1 MPYQLFACRW
11 TSAPPMPWRS
21 FLPTRRTSSSSQ
33 RLSTVPIRNR
43 SGCTRSWAACEAATF
58 TSGSEDSKLHL
69 CGSASHSLSPSKTH
83 PSQGLSEFDKS
94 CTFTLL
100 ILLFAS
106 SSRSMVGWT
115 WLKVFFQKA
124 TKDTI
129 YTITSMNLTANNL
142 TDLMDRI
149 GPSNSTEV
157 QKGAKLEGATHYA
170 QETAQ
175 IIAYVSYVLC
185 MFYHLICIYS
195 YMYIICIIW
204 YVHFCIFK
212 CTFCMCTCTYTQIC
226 VLFEVRHAIKAK
238 KGVQKA
244 FWLRIQWERC
254 DLAATNVW
262 ALLHLGRIDVS
273 ESCLKK
279 LTSTRWPCNQ
289 GFFKHWSMASVKN
302 DALLKRNLGSTPSYF
317 VHQSVSQNQA
327 NQRNQPYTW
336 AFKPMRWTH
345 VASGLTH
352 LLRFVPG
359 YQVMC
364 PTLII
369 KIYPKISDIWL
380 PRK

>member
-1 MPYQLFACRW
+1 
-11 TSAPPMPWRS
+11 
-21 FLPTRRTSSSSQ
+21 
-33 RLSTVPIRNR
+33 
-43 SGCTRSWAACEAATF
+43 
-58 TSGSEDSKLHL
+58 
-69 CGSASHSLSPSKTH
+69 
-83 PSQGLSEFDKS
+83 
-94 CTFTLL
+94 
-100 ILLFAS
+100 
-106 SSRSMVGWT
+106 
-115 WLKVFFQKA
+115 
-124 TKDTI
+124 
-129 YTITSMNLTANNL
+129 
-142 TDLMDRI
+142 MDRI

-170 QETAQ
+170 QATAQ

-195 YMYIICIIW
+195 YMYIVCIIW

-327 NQRNQPYTW
+327 NQRNQPYTC
-336 AFKPMRWTH
+336 
-345 VASGLTH
+345 GH
-352 LLRFVPG
+352 LSQWGGHMLHQGWHTCWDLCQVIKSFVPRLLSK
-359 YQVMC
+359 YIQRFLTFAASKVA
-364 PTLII
+364 
-369 KIYPKISDIWL
+369 
-380 PRK
+380 